1 MVGPAMEQAVTKT
14 WENVAELL
22 ERVSPKSAEARA

>member
-1 MVGPAMEQAVTKT
+1 MVGPAMEPVVTKT

-22 ERVSPKSAEARA
+22 ERVSPRGAEARA